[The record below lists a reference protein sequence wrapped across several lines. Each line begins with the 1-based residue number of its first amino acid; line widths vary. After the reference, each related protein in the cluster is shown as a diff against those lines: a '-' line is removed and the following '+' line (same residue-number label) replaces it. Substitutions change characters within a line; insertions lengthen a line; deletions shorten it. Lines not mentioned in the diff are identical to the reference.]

1 MYSFVIN
8 CGVFHCFNAERR
20 HWLSWRGGRIKNI
33 LKYDA
38 KQEPQNSSQQPLAT
52 VRKQSRVVRN
62 LQKSLVLFTERRA
75 QPGVLCVSDNHSMLS
90 LPVEGEKIDGTLS
103 EERVTREKQQ
113 EAIRAEMF
121 TPRS

>member
-20 HWLSWRGGRIKNI
+20 HWLSWRGGRIRNI

-52 VRKQSRVVRN
+52 VRKQSRVV
-62 LQKSLVLFTERRA
+62 SLVLFTERRA
-75 QPGVLCVSDNHSMLS
+75 QPGVLCVSDNHLMLS
-90 LPVEGEKIDGTLS
+90 LPVKGEKIDGTLS